1 MVFPQGHRYDVV
13 VSQAT
18 ARHKPVL
25 PVPVSAE
32 DFARAERRVV
42 FKWVGVGLLLILAGV
57 LIYQRLAS
65 SHDSRKALN
74 DGEQM
79 LKTGRY
85 AEAIA
90 AFDMALAADRGLAN
104 GYLFRARAYAAM
116 NRTEAAIRDFSKVIQ
131 LQPGNAG
138 AFVERATVH
147 LGANE
152 YQAVIA
158 DCSEA
163 LQRDPNLAY
172 AYTLRGLAWREMGN
186 LPRSLEDFNRAV
198 DLAPGMQTYFQR
210 AATYQSLGEHP
221 KALAD
226 LDQVVSFIP
235 SSPMGYLAR
244 ARSREAMGDALGA
257 RSDRE
262 TGRRLEKARPDQ

>member
-1 MVFPQGHRYDVV
+1 MVFPQAPRYDVV
-13 VSQAT
+13 VPQAT
-18 ARHKPVL
+18 GRHKPVL

-32 DFARAERRVV
+32 DFARAQRRVV
-42 FKWVGVGLLLILAGV
+42 FKWLGVALVVVLGGV
-57 LIYQRLAS
+57 LIYQRLVS

-85 AEAIA
+85 AEAIT
-90 AFDMALAADRGLAN
+90 AFDRALAADRGLAK
-104 GYLFRARAYAAM
+104 GYLLRARANAAM
-116 NRTEAAIRDFSKVIQ
+116 DRTEAAIRDFSKVIQ

-147 LGANE
+147 LGAYE
-152 YQAVIA
+152 YPAVIA
-158 DCSEA
+158 DCGEA

-186 LPRSLEDFNRAV
+186 PARSLEDFNRAV
-198 DLAPGMQTYFQR
+198 ELAPGMETYFQR

-221 KALAD
+221 KAMAD
-226 LDQVVSFIP
+226 LDQVVSIVP

-244 ARSREAMGDALGA
+244 ARSREAMGDAPGA

-262 TGRRLEKARPDQ
+262 TGRRLEKRPPDQ